1 MFIVTHPIN
10 YPLKSDYYGYETNLS
25 GNKVKVCHED
35 SEIVDKEQLGLE
47 NRWRKE
53 HHVLL
58 QL

>member
-35 SEIVDKEQLGLE
+35 SEIVDKEQLAHGEIVQYTTKIL
-47 NRWRKE
+47 
-53 HHVLL
+53 
-58 QL
+58 